1 MTERLA
7 VTIEPGKSISEA
19 VERVQ
24 LAESLGLEMVG
35 LSQLPNARDT
45 PLVLAAY
52 AQATSRIHVF
62 PAVLPIYTRH
72 PTATA
77 QLSATLAE
85 LSGGRF
91 RLGLGVSHQVTVESM
106 WGLKLDRPAAAMR
119 EYVTIV
125 REILENGS
133 VSFSGT
139 YFTAHVAYTAPRPE
153 RLPIILAAINPRSL
167 EQAGEIA
174 DGTTTWMCAPGYIR
188 DHVVPGVK
196 AGREKAG
203 KSLDGFDIYAAV
215 PVSLTEDP
223 AAAREVFRPVV
234 QRYASLPFY
243 RRVLDAA
250 GFKDQLER
258 DQISDAMLD
267 ELAGI
272 GGPEQVRG
280 AVERYRA
287 AGATLVTLGPVGGH
301 QGYAGWEATIRAA
314 QGEG

>member
-7 VTIEPGKSISEA
+7 VTIEPTKTIPDA
-19 VERVQ
+19 LERVQ
-24 LAESLGLEMVG
+24 LAESMGLEMVG
-35 LSQLPNARDT
+35 LSQLPTARDT
-45 PLVLAAY
+45 GLVLAAY
-52 AQATSRIHVF
+52 ALATSRIQVF

-77 QLSATLAE
+77 QLAATLAE

-106 WGLKLDRPAAAMR
+106 WGLKLDRPASALR

-125 REILENGS
+125 REILDKGS
-133 VSFSGT
+133 VSFSGR
-139 YFTAHVAYTAPRPE
+139 YFTANMAYLAPRPE

-174 DGTTTWMCAPGYIR
+174 DGTTTWMCAPAYIR
-188 DHVVPGVK
+188 DQIVPGVR
-196 AGREKAG
+196 AGRAKAG
-203 KSLDGFDIYAAV
+203 KSMDGFEIYAAV
-215 PVSLTEDP
+215 PVSLTENPD
-223 AAAREVFRPVV
+223 AARAAFRPVV
-234 QRYASLPFY
+234 ERYASLPFY

-250 GFKDQLER
+250 GFKKQLDRGEV
-258 DQISDAMLD
+258 SDAMLD

-280 AVERYRA
+280 AVLRYRA
-287 AGATLVTLGPVGGH
+287 AGATLVTLGPIGGH
-301 QGYAGWEATIRAA
+301 DGYAGWEPTIRAA
-314 QGEG
+314 MGG